1 MFSEKLDRNAMDFKY
16 NEEELQITFEK
27 DTVEEAHIATSEDT
41 PLINISV
48 TPKLSDLGDFI
59 DKEYYKYVTW
69 RGKKF
74 PSNDTSSASEFITVY
89 GTFNNIKL
97 VLVVINHL

>member
-1 MFSEKLDRNAMDFKY
+1 MFSEKLDRNIMDFKY

-59 DKEYYKYVTW
+59 DKEYYKCVTW
-69 RGKKF
+69 RGKNS
-74 PSNDTSSASEFITVY
+74 PQTI
-89 GTFNNIKL
+89 
-97 VLVVINHL
+97 HLQLANLLLFMALLII